1 MKNLICILFIVL
13 SFFSCQEKLANPGP
27 QKFNLTGKTNNLP
40 DGTVIYVVDILTNQ
54 VFDSVSI
61 LKNSFQIERDLS
73 VSPAN
78 IYLHTKNYAE
88 LKSFWAENK
97 SMVFD
102 ASESTFEK
110 AKISGSKTQLEFEP
124 FMAQIDTI
132 GSDEKIEALAMNFIH
147 QYRDNRAGA
156 SMLAGYAPN
165 WDKSKVSQLF
175 NGLSKENKASV
186 YGLQIAKY
194 IELNRK
200 HEVGDQFTDF
210 EMKNPQG
217 TTLKLSQNL
226 GRVTLLE
233 FWASWC
239 GPCRKQNPDLVKTY
253 EKYKNAGF
261 EIFSVSLDFSKDD
274 WEKAIK
280 DDGLTWKQASDLKGR
295 NSTGG
300 ITYGVN
306 MIPDNFLIDEH
317 GNIIAKYLWGEELN
331 DAIEEALGIK

>member
-1 MKNLICILFIVL
+1 MFVFL
-13 SFFSCQEKLANPGP
+13 SIFSCQEKLTNPGLE
-27 QKFNLTGKTNNLP
+27 KFNLTGKTKNLP
-40 DGTVIYVVDILTNQ
+40 DGTVIYFVDILTNQ

-61 LKNSFQIERDLS
+61 LKNVFQLEKNLP

-78 IYLHTKNYAE
+78 IYLHTKDYGE
-88 LKSFWAENK
+88 LKSFWAENEA
-97 SMVFD
+97 MIFD
-102 ASESTFEK
+102 ASESSFSK
-110 AKISGSKTQLEFEP
+110 AKISGSKTQTEFEP
-124 FMAQIDTI
+124 FMTQIDTI
-132 GSDEKIEALAMNFIH
+132 NSDEKIEALAMNFIR
-147 QYRDNRAGA
+147 QYRDNRASA

-165 WDKSKVSQLF
+165 WDKTKVRDLF
-175 NGLSKENKASV
+175 TGLSKENKTSV

-210 EMKNPQG
+210 EMKNPHG

-274 WEKAIK
+274 WEKAIQK
-280 DDGLTWKQASDLKGR
+280 DRLTWKQVSDLKGR

-306 MIPDNFLIDEH
+306 TIPDNFLIDEH
-317 GNIIAKYLWGEELN
+317 GNIIAKYLWGEKLN